1 MKNNKRELL
10 EAREKAIIDNF
21 TKVSTQ
27 LGIISENLDAKYVAD
42 DLYKFG
48 VKSQYVIGF
57 QGRED
62 VLFFKT
68 EAEALAF
75 VQQKPKNREYLGLKT

>member
-48 VKSQYVIGF
+48 VKSQ
-57 QGRED
+57 
-62 VLFFKT
+62 
-68 EAEALAF
+68 
-75 VQQKPKNREYLGLKT
+75 